1 MKDETKNSI
10 LIIGGGLIGLS
21 IAYEFARNN
30 FKVEVLS
37 KNRNES
43 AGFVAAGML
52 ATHAEGL
59 EDELLLFGQK
69 SQNLIP
75 EWIKNIEYDSGIDCG
90 LKKCGIVV
98 PFKNIKKLK
107 EFPTYKYG
115 KYLDQKKLRK
125 EINGIN
131 AKWEHGLLFQQD
143 GQIDNRRR
151 LMRALERACSLH
163 GVKFQEG
170 SHVKELILKK
180 NKILGAK
187 VLNATGKMNNIF
199 CEKVILCCGSWSKQ
213 VLNNLPIFPVKGQM
227 LSIQGPENSIKRV
240 LFGPNTY
247 LVPRDDGLI
256 VVGATVEDK
265 AEFNQ
270 GNTPKGIN
278 QLQEGIKSLLP
289 EALNWPQMEHWW
301 GFRPCTPDFKPII
314 GKSHINNLYLA
325 TGHHRNGVLLSA
337 ITSNIM
343 FKLIQK
349 ETLTN
354 IETNFL
360 TKFSLNRFTKELL

>member
-1 MKDETKNSI
+1 MESETKNTI

-21 IAYEFARNN
+21 IAYEFARNK

-37 KNRNES
+37 KNRSES

-59 EDELLLFGQK
+59 EDELFIFGQQ

-75 EWIKNIEYDSGIDCG
+75 EWIKNIEHDSGIDCG

-98 PFKNIKKLK
+98 PFENLKKLK
-107 EFPTYKYG
+107 KFKTYKYG
-115 KYLDQKKLRK
+115 KYLNQKNLKK

-131 AKWEHGLLFQQD
+131 TNWEHGLLFEQD

-170 SHVKELILKK
+170 ADVKELILEK

-187 VLNATGKMNNIF
+187 VLNATGEIKNIF
-199 CEKVILCCGSWSKQ
+199 GEKVILCCGAWSKK

-314 GKSHINNLYLA
+314 GKTQIVNLYVA
-325 TGHHRNGVLLSA
+325 TGHYRNGVLFSA
-337 ITSNIM
+337 ITSDIM
-343 FKLIQK
+343 FKLIQEK
-349 ETLTN
+349 TLNN
-354 IETNFL
+354 IETTFL
-360 TKFSLNRFTKELL
+360 KKFSFNRF